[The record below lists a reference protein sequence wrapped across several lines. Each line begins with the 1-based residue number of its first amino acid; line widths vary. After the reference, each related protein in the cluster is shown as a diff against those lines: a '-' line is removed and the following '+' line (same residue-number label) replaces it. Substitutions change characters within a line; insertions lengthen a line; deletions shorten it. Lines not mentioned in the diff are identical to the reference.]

1 MAGESTNGDSFR
13 LSDELNKL
21 KVRALERMD
30 SQASSQGALIS
41 PSGAS
46 PGATQRG
53 TYRSHRTEPF
63 LIGVAGGT
71 ASGKTTVCDQIVQR
85 LNGKQFFDLPLQ
97 CFCRTKL
104 LILLFFKP
112 INLKTPIPFI
122 HCRPMCRY
130 VGSGLFL
137 QRSY

>member
-21 KVRALERMD
+21 KVRSLERMD

-41 PSGAS
+41 PSAAS

-85 LNGKQFFDLPLQ
+85 LNGKQFFDLPLFAFAEYQ
-97 CFCRTKL
+97 TPYFS
-104 LILLFFKP
+104 IL
-112 INLKTPIPFI
+112 
-122 HCRPMCRY
+122 
-130 VGSGLFL
+130 
-137 QRSY
+137 